1 MADLEV
7 NFPVTAKLTRVI
19 DDQWT
24 IELFRRSDET
34 DHYITSFREVEPS
47 ELYSKFGVKVEKTV
61 VKSKEEGEADAER
74 LISAALTGLGSRTII
89 PTTEVEDLL
98 LDLRNELGL

>member
-1 MADLEV
+1 MADFEV

-24 IELFRRSDET
+24 VELYRRSDET
-34 DHYITSFREVEPS
+34 DHFVAAFREIEPT
-47 ELYSKFGVKVEKTV
+47 ELFTKFGVKVEKTIT
-61 VKSKEEGEADAER
+61 KSEEDGKADAEQV
-74 LISAALTGLGSRTII
+74 LSAALTGLGSRTII
-89 PTTEVEDLL
+89 PTSEVQDLL